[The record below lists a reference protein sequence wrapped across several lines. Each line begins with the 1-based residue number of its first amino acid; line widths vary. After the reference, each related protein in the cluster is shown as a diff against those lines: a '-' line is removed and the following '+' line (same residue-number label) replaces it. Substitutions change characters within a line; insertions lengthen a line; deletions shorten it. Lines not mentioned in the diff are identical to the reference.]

1 MFCEQCGSKLAD
13 DARFCTECGAKVG
26 KSGAPGVED
35 LGTAHVQAA
44 VSNAALTP
52 APADSKPAGRVAFGR
67 AVEATKQQSRRKV
80 PLIVLVALVAALLTG
95 TAWAA
100 VTVYNEFI
108 APTFDLPRIE
118 WIHDSSTQEPAQPD
132 SEQPSE
138 PEEPADDP
146 QAGIPVAQGNPQS
159 ILEVAEIVAMEPER
173 IPEFLRSQGL
183 ADSGDAI
190 PGYEHTW
197 TATGESPY
205 TAVDPDGQL
214 LDNRTPAYNQA
225 YAQIL
230 VGTDISPILHGI
242 LMPQLIGDGMQ
253 ASTADSIRLSGV
265 PFKFNGAATTDPM
278 AADPAKASRTDI
290 EAFARLCK
298 LGPVLG
304 DFTYTSTHN
313 GPDGET
319 LDFTVRAC
327 TGYVEVNGQLSLWY
341 LLMIQGGF
349 QCELGVAPM
358 DTAETVIA
366 RNVQLYDETQWSA
379 ASDEERAQMAAASIV
394 QDMVSGNGGLRV
406 NVLTGEKQQLDF
418 ENGNVEAPIWVPS
431 DGSME

>member
-138 PEEPADDP
+138 PEEPADDQ

-230 VGTDISPILHGI
+230 VGTDISPHPAWHPDATAHRRWHASEHCGQHQVVRRTVQIQRRCHDRSDGGRSRQGI
-242 LMPQLIGDGMQ
+242 
-253 ASTADSIRLSGV
+253 AYRYRS
-265 PFKFNGAATTDPM
+265 
-278 AADPAKASRTDI
+278 
-290 EAFARLCK
+290 
-298 LGPVLG
+298 
-304 DFTYTSTHN
+304 
-313 GPDGET
+313 
-319 LDFTVRAC
+319 VRAAVQAG
-327 TGYVEVNGQLSLWY
+327 TGAGRLHLHEHPQR
-341 LLMIQGGF
+341 
-349 QCELGVAPM
+349 P
-358 DTAETVIA
+358 
-366 RNVQLYDETQWSA
+366 
-379 ASDEERAQMAAASIV
+379 
-394 QDMVSGNGGLRV
+394 
-406 NVLTGEKQQLDF
+406 
-418 ENGNVEAPIWVPS
+418 
-431 DGSME
+431 